1 MKRTSRKF
9 LLVILFVL
17 GVGGLAVKTASFLF
31 PTGEHVAETPV
42 EVVETDARGT
52 GLWLVPKDV
61 IAQQSGIA
69 NPFVHRI
76 KNLRIERLTVEVTA
90 ETEGRVE
97 LRSNELEAGD
107 LLVIEPGAVH
117 VGQAV
122 APTSGIDDEGLIR
135 LTLEAGIA
143 AAMAEDLKESVRF
156 ISPGYRDSLG
166 FNFTLMR
173 RLLERAY
180 EEFDR
185 PRIELAEPPAIQIR
199 GSRAIV
205 QAQLRLTAIYQ
216 GRRNYLLGDQDHP
229 NNILLILDKSANGWK
244 VSQIEGLRPLSLEEG
259 FLKLLGAQIG
269 LPLTATERLEKDQ
282 ACMPCRQRMAEL
294 FGPGR

>member
-1 MKRTSRKF
+1 LRQEG
-9 LLVILFVL
+9 LADIVL
-17 GVGGLAVKTASFLF
+17 GIGGLAVKTASFLI
-31 PTGEHVAETPV
+31 PPREHIAETPV
-42 EVVETDARGT
+42 EVVETDALGT
-52 GLWLVPKDV
+52 GLWLVPKDA

-90 ETEGRVE
+90 ETEGHVE

-107 LLVIEPGAVH
+107 LLVLEPGAVH
-117 VGQAV
+117 VGKAV
-122 APTSGIDDEGLIR
+122 APTSGIDDKGWIL

-143 AAMAEDLKESVRF
+143 AAMAEDLTESVRF
-156 ISPGYRDSLG
+156 ISPSYRDSLG

-180 EEFDR
+180 EEFDS
-185 PRIELAEPPAIQIR
+185 PRIELAEPPAIQLR
-199 GSRAIV
+199 GSRATV
-205 QAQLRLTAIYQ
+205 QAQLRLTAIYK

-229 NNILLILDKSANGWK
+229 NNVLLILDKSANGWK
-244 VSQIEGLRPLSLEEG
+244 VSQIEGLRPLSFQEG

-269 LPLTATERLEKDQ
+269 LPLTETEQLEKQQ

>member
-1 MKRTSRKF
+1 M
-9 LLVILFVL
+9 
-17 GVGGLAVKTASFLF
+17 
-31 PTGEHVAETPV
+31 
-42 EVVETDARGT
+42 
-52 GLWLVPKDV
+52 
-61 IAQQSGIA
+61 
-69 NPFVHRI
+69 
-76 KNLRIERLTVEVTA
+76 KNLRIERLTVEVAA

-122 APTSGIDDEGLIR
+122 APTSGINDEGLIR

-143 AAMAEDLKESVRF
+143 AAMAEDLNESVRF

-166 FNFTLMR
+166 FDITMMR

-185 PRIELAEPPAIQIR
+185 PRIELSEPPTIQIR
-199 GSRAIV
+199 GSRALV
-205 QAQLRLTAIYQ
+205 QAQLRVTAIYQ
-216 GRRNYLLGDQDHP
+216 GRRNYLLGDRDHP
-229 NNILLILDKSANGWK
+229 NSILLILDKSGNGWK
-244 VSQIEGLRPLSLEEG
+244 VTQIEGLRPLSFEEG

-269 LPLTATERLEKDQ
+269 MSLTATERLEKQQ
-282 ACMPCRQRMAEL
+282 ACMPCRQRMTEL

>member
-1 MKRTSRKF
+1 M
-9 LLVILFVL
+9 
-17 GVGGLAVKTASFLF
+17 AVKTASFLF
-31 PTGEHVAETPV
+31 PTVEHIAETPV
-42 EVVETDARGT
+42 EVVETDPAGP
-52 GLWLVPKDV
+52 GLWLVPKDIIV
-61 IAQQSGIA
+61 QQSGTP

-76 KNLRIERLTVEVTA
+76 TNLRIERLTVEVVG
-90 ETEGRVE
+90 ETESLVE

-107 LLVIEPGAVH
+107 FLVFEPGAVH
-117 VGQAV
+117 AGQAV
-122 APTSGIDDEGLIR
+122 TPTSGIDDESLIR

-143 AAMAEDLKESVRF
+143 AAMVEDLNESVRF

-180 EEFDR
+180 EEFDE
-185 PRIELAEPPAIQIR
+185 PRIELAEPPAIQIK
-199 GSRAIV
+199 GSRALV

-216 GRRNYLLGDQDHP
+216 GRRNYLLGDQGHP

-244 VSQIEGLRPLSLEEG
+244 ISQIEGLRPLSFEES

-269 LPLTATERLEKDQ
+269 LPLTATERLEKQQ

-294 FGPGR
+294 FGSGR

>member
-1 MKRTSRKF
+1 MKRISRN
-9 LLVILFVL
+9 LILGILFVL
-17 GVGGLAVKTASFLF
+17 GIGGVAVKTASFLI
-31 PTGEHVAETPV
+31 PPREHIAETPA
-42 EVVETDARGT
+42 EVVEIDALGT
-52 GLWLVPKDV
+52 GLWLVPKDA

-76 KNLRIERLTVEVTA
+76 KNLRIERLTVEITA
-90 ETEGRVE
+90 ETEGHVE

-107 LLVIEPGAVH
+107 LLVLEPEAVH

-122 APTSGIDDEGLIR
+122 APTRGIDDKGWIR

-143 AAMAEDLKESVRF
+143 AAMAEDLTESVRF
-156 ISPGYRDSLG
+156 ISPSYRDSLG

-180 EEFDR
+180 EEFDS
-185 PRIELAEPPAIQIR
+185 PRIELAEPPAIQLR
-199 GSRAIV
+199 GSRATV
-205 QAQLRLTAIYQ
+205 QAQLRLTAIYK

-229 NNILLILDKSANGWK
+229 NNILLILYKSANGWK

-269 LPLTATERLEKDQ
+269 LPLTETEQLEKQQ

>member
-1 MKRTSRKF
+1 LKRTSKK
-9 LLVILFVL
+9 LLFIILVVL
-17 GVGGLAVKTASFLF
+17 GVGGVVVKAASILFLA
-31 PTGEHVAETPV
+31 GEHIPETPV
-42 EVVETDARGT
+42 EVVEINARGK
-52 GLWLVPKDV
+52 GAWLVPRDV
-61 IAQQSGIA
+61 TAQRFGIP

-76 KNLRIERLTVEVTA
+76 KNLRIERLAVEVVA

-97 LRSNELEAGD
+97 LRSNDLEAGD
-107 LLVIEPGAVH
+107 LLVVQPAAVQA
-117 VGQAV
+117 GQAV
-122 APTSGIDDEGLIR
+122 SPTTGIDAEGLIR

-143 AAMAEDLKESVRF
+143 AVMAEDLKESVRF
-156 ISPGYRDSLG
+156 ISTGYHDSLG
-166 FNFTLMR
+166 FNFNTMR

-180 EEFDR
+180 EEFDE
-185 PRIELAEPPAIQIR
+185 PRIELAESPAIQLK
-199 GSRAIV
+199 GSQAIV

-269 LPLTATERLEKDQ
+269 LPLTATERLEKQQ